1 MLLENTGPWV
11 PSQGEL
17 TLQIWT
23 SIQEA
28 LLLTSPVAGGPPT
41 TLGKKKK
48 KTAVADSLQLLCKNL
63 LLFIMHSFY
72 SSLPLSFLF
81 PPFCPFLCPLPSSWY
96 PHWMYTKCT
105 LCELPSRVSKD
116 GEAFWGKLWNIQILN
131 LESNLIYPILS
142 IPSIQYFGATVQRK
156 KKKKRKKPS
165 ASIENGLK
173 KKILSVANVQLG
185 IASKKFWEVRWFS
198 LARRIYIT
206 VPGDWNQLQRYYLKQ
221 KPNFD
226 FVSSWQGD
234 RWHHQNKHCSLWLI
248 WLDFWHF

>member
-131 LESNLIYPILS
+131 LESNLTYPILS

-156 KKKKRKKPS
+156 KKKKKKET
-165 ASIENGLK
+165 I
-173 KKILSVANVQLG
+173 
-185 IASKKFWEVRWFS
+185 
-198 LARRIYIT
+198 
-206 VPGDWNQLQRYYLKQ
+206 
-221 KPNFD
+221 
-226 FVSSWQGD
+226 
-234 RWHHQNKHCSLWLI
+234 C
-248 WLDFWHF
+248 